1 MYKNPEWSYSAIL
14 YEMNIRQFTTEG
26 TFRAASER
34 LPFLRSIGVDAIW
47 LMPIYP
53 IGEEDRKGSLGSYYS
68 IRDYKGVNPEFGSE
82 ADLRDFI
89 TKAHALGIK
98 ILFDWV
104 ANHTARDARW
114 ISERPVDWYERDSEG
129 RAKVPWDWSDTAKLN
144 YANREV
150 WRGQIDAMR
159 YWVEQFGIDG
169 FRCDMAMLVP
179 IEFWQEA
186 SAELHSIKSDIFM
199 LAEAEED
206 NLFEGAFNM
215 SYQWNIHHIM
225 CDIAKG
231 ARRVWDLRNA
241 MHAERQRYPREAM
254 RLSFTSNHDENSW
267 SGSEQ
272 SRFGRALEVM
282 TAMTFL
288 MPSTMPLIYTGQEV
302 GYDHSF
308 AFFDRDPIPEELYKE
323 GYATELYRRLA
334 DLKHSQRALDSGE
347 RGGDVIEIENNAKD
361 CMMTFVREVADS
373 RVVAIVNLS
382 PYTIHADFRTGIYAG
397 TYRDAISGER
407 VVLDEHVERDIAPWH
422 YQILEK

>member
-1 MYKNPEWSYSAIL
+1 MYKNPEWSYSAVL
-14 YEMNIRQFTTEG
+14 YEMNVRQLTEQG
-26 TFRAASER
+26 TLSAAAER
-34 LPFLRSIGVDAIW
+34 LTFLRSVGVDAIW

-53 IGEEDRKGSLGSYYS
+53 IGVEGRKGTLGSYYS
-68 IRDYKGVNPEFGSE
+68 IRDYKGVNPEFGTE
-82 ADLRDFI
+82 EDLRHFI
-89 TKAHALGIK
+89 RTAHALGLK
-98 ILFDWV
+98 VLLDWV

-114 ISERPVDWYERDSEG
+114 ITERPADWYERDDAG
-129 RAKVPWDWSDTAKLN
+129 VAKVPWDWTDTAKLN
-144 YANREV
+144 YANHDV
-150 WRGQIDAMR
+150 WRGQIEAMR
-159 YWVEQFGIDG
+159 YWVEEFDVDG

-186 SAELHSIKSDIFM
+186 AEELHRIKPDVFM

-206 NLFEGAFNM
+206 NLFDRAFNA

-231 ARRVWDLRNA
+231 ARRIWDLRSA
-241 MHAERQRYPREAM
+241 MHSERAKYPREAM

-267 SGSEQ
+267 SGSHQ
-272 SRFGRALEVM
+272 ARFGAALDVM

-308 AFFDRDPIPEELYKE
+308 EFFERDAIPASAYVENRT
-323 GYATELYRRLA
+323 TELYRRLSA
-334 DLKHSQRALDSGE
+334 LKHREVALAAGE
-347 RGGDVIEIENNAKD
+347 RGGEVIEIENNAKD
-361 CMMTFVREVADS
+361 CMMTFVRERGGS

-397 TYRDAISGER
+397 KYVDALTGER
-407 VVLDEHVERDIAPWH
+407 VMLDDHVERDIAPWQYH
-422 YQILEK
+422 ILVK